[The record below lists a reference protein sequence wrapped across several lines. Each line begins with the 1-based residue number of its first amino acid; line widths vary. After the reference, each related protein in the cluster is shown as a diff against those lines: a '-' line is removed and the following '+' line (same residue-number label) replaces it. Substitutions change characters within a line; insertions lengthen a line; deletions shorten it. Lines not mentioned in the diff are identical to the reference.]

1 MHEIADAKKQ
11 EKEGKTDNIYFYE
24 KSVSNDELNKYTL
37 RGWTLNQ
44 RVVFVDLK
52 YIGSSYPF
60 LVNSDT
66 SGDLFLSAFVHIMRN
81 YGMHVIMSSSE
92 SGLEASDVELRKAG
106 ILADAI
112 LRCSSETSKGRYKPV
127 YITGEGLIT
136 DRQKRAELKICEGKD
151 YRLLF
156 CEDGTGRASNAVK
169 LRPFDIDIRPVAKK
183 KQEKQQKKK

>member
-24 KSVSNDELNKYTL
+24 KSVSNDEPNKYTL

-66 SGDLFLSAFVHIMRN
+66 SGDLFLSEFVNIMRN

-92 SGLEASDVELRKAG
+92 SGL
-106 ILADAI
+106 
-112 LRCSSETSKGRYKPV
+112 
-127 YITGEGLIT
+127 
-136 DRQKRAELKICEGKD
+136 
-151 YRLLF
+151 
-156 CEDGTGRASNAVK
+156 
-169 LRPFDIDIRPVAKK
+169 
-183 KQEKQQKKK
+183 